1 MIDKLIRHDI
11 NLLRV
16 IRGHENEVEAE
27 LLELQRELVAL
38 TANDYKPTGPT
49 GRMIQ
54 KADTLIDKRFKRI
67 AAIIQKQNED
77 TAEYDLEKMDEIYG

>member
-1 MIDKLIRHDI
+1 MINKLIRHDI

-16 IRGHENEVEAE
+16 IKGHENEVEAE
-27 LLELQRELVAL
+27 LIELQRELVAL
-38 TANDYKPTGPT
+38 TANDYKPNGPT

-67 AAIIQKQNED
+67 AEIVAANNTD
-77 TAEYDLEKMDEIYG
+77 LGEYDLEKMDEIYG